1 MLGSSRG
8 PLQADRG
15 PEQVQ
20 QRTYA
25 FLPIAD
31 ISQGG
36 REFPF
41 GRQKVAGA
49 IALGATNKGGL
60 LTFRAISIRVDLL

>member
-31 ISQGG
+31 ISQRG

-41 GRQKVAGA
+41 WATRSCRYYCAWRDEQGRLADFPGNFDP
-49 IALGATNKGGL
+49 G
-60 LTFRAISIRVDLL
+60 